1 MTMKNPPHPG
11 LMPNAPGVSARIV
24 QNSHPAKTA
33 VATADRAKSRLAR
46 ALGRRHQT
54 STCTS
59 ASVRQADAIIAQMM
73 VTQIMASQWV
83 RVRRRLNMARRSLPA
98 AHAQRQPTPHCLAGF
113 RRTGLK
119 QELAAG
125 TEREQSSLSRL

>member
-33 VATADRAKSRLAR
+33 VATAIRAKSRLAR
-46 ALGRRHQT
+46 VSSRRHQT
-54 STCTS
+54 SMCTS

-73 VTQIMASQWV
+73 VTQLMASQWL
-83 RVRRRLNMARRSLPA
+83 RVR
-98 AHAQRQPTPHCLAGF
+98 HT
-113 RRTGLK
+113 
-119 QELAAG
+119 
-125 TEREQSSLSRL
+125 LSPCT